1 MMNGGYRFY
10 EDLRVELD
18 KLVRVAKGPQP
29 RIIPHFARVSS
40 YKNTESTGE
49 LKGTHHLDNIEIAG
63 KNILVV
69 EDMIDTGLTLKTI
82 MEKID
87 SYKPAKFQI
96 AVAFHKKTQKNVEW
110 GYFADYTGFLVPQ
123 LFVIGYG
130 MDYNGIFRD
139 LPHLC
144 KINQAGI
151 EKFKEVEDP
160 KDASPSKRS
169 KLE

>member
-1 MMNGGYRFY
+1 
-10 EDLRVELD
+10 
-18 KLVRVAKGPQP
+18 
-29 RIIPHFARVSS
+29 
-40 YKNTESTGE
+40 
-49 LKGTHHLDNIEIAG
+49 
-63 KNILVV
+63 
-69 EDMIDTGLTLKTI
+69 MIDTGLTLKTI
-82 MEKID
+82 MEKIN

-151 EKFKEVEDP
+151 DTFKAVEEPTDT
-160 KDASPSKRS
+160 KRS
-169 KLE
+169 KKE